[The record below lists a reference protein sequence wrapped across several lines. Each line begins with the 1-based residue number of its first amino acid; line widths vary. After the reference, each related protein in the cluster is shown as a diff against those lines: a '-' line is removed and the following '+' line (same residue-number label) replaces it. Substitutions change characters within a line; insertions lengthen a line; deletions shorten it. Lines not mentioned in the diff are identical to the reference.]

1 MSDSFAAL
9 QPLTLGYVRLTDAA
23 PLIMAAELG
32 LYQRHGL
39 DVTLVQERSWASLRD
54 KLTVGLV
61 DAAQLLA
68 PLALYV
74 TAGVGSTATPLLTG
88 LALGRNGN
96 AIAVSRALA
105 DEMALAE
112 PWRQPL
118 VAAQALAKVIRHRR
132 QANAAPLRLAT
143 VHPFSVHTMQWCQL
157 LRAGGADWRQTR
169 LLVLPPEQ
177 MVDALASGEIDAFN
191 AGAPWFAVA
200 VAQGVGE
207 LLVTGADIWP
217 GAPEKVL
224 AVTASWHGQHPET
237 HLRLRMA
244 VMEALAW
251 LAEPEHRRQ
260 AAEVLA
266 RPEYLNLPLAQ
277 LLPLLSGEVQG
288 SAGTSPYVLPQ
299 FHCFDGGASA
309 YPWPEHGQRCLQE
322 LAALAPLPQQ
332 VAGKQL
338 VAEVY
343 RPDLYQQ
350 ASAALGWALPEPL
363 PQADADWLMPYIG
376 A

>member
-74 TAGVGSTATPLLTG
+74 TAGVGSPATPLLTG

-96 AIAVSRALA
+96 AIAVSKALA
-105 DEMALAE
+105 AEMGLAE

-118 VAAQALAKVIRHRR
+118 AAAQALGTVIRHRR
-132 QANAAPLRLAT
+132 QANGAPLRLAT
-143 VHPFSVHTMQWCQL
+143 VHAFSVHTMQWCQL

-177 MVDALASGEIDAFN
+177 MVGALASGEIDAFN

-200 VAQGVGE
+200 VASGVGE

-217 GAPEKVL
+217 DAPEKVL
-224 AVTASWHGQHPET
+224 AVTASWHGQHPER

-251 LAEPEHRRQ
+251 LAEPEHRQQ
-260 AAEVLA
+260 AAAVLA
-266 RPEYLNLPLAQ
+266 QPRYLNLPLEQ
-277 LLPLLSGEVQG
+277 LLPLLSGVVQG
-288 SAGTSPYVLPQ
+288 SADASPYVLPQ
-299 FHCFDGGASA
+299 FHCFDGGTSA
-309 YPWPEHGQRCLQE
+309 YPWPEHGQRCLRE
-322 LAALAPLPQQ
+322 LSALAPLPADV
-332 VAGKQL
+332 VADAL

-363 PQADADWLMPYIG
+363 QLASPGLLAL
-376 A
+376 